1 MKNTIKM
8 ITREEAEEY
17 IAWHKCENVFIAELD
32 GAKIK
37 NDEDFFRQI
46 EKAFEFPDGTV
57 CVNWDSYLD
66 WICDLGWL
74 TGRNN
79 RYAGFSL
86 FIYNHKELSDKIR
99 TKRQDSCID
108 LFKEDV
114 LPYWEEDVIHCTCNG
129 HGIPRVFNVFL
140 VNDTEYFMKNTIK
153 TITREEAEEYIAWH
167 KCENVFIAELDGAK
181 IKNKEDLFRQTEKA
195 FEFPDGTICVNWD
208 SYLDWMRDLRWLVRN
223 KKFAGVSLF
232 IYNHKELF
240 NKDIDLMSTYK
251 ECFELVILP
260 YWEED
265 VIHCTF
271 NGHGIPRVFNVFL
284 VNDTKDFMSE
294 IEKGLAYKDNWSENE
309 LKRYVE
315 IFVENG
321 YGRKD
326 WDPDSGEEICFLY
339 TENGGKALIHSKFP
353 IGIAN
358 ESFLES
364 EHAFGHLFSKEIH
377 IVKTEDFN
385 KELWF
390 IDLEKLKETAP
401 EIKWI
406 AGPDAVDIAS
416 FSALD
421 FVYAVN
427 N

>member
-108 LFKEDV
+108 LFKEHV
-114 LPYWEEDVIHCTCNG
+114 LPYWEEDVIHCTC
-129 HGIPRVFNVFL
+129 
-140 VNDTEYFMKNTIK
+140 
-153 TITREEAEEYIAWH
+153 
-167 KCENVFIAELDGAK
+167 
-181 IKNKEDLFRQTEKA
+181 
-195 FEFPDGTICVNWD
+195 
-208 SYLDWMRDLRWLVRN
+208 
-223 KKFAGVSLF
+223 
-232 IYNHKELF
+232 
-240 NKDIDLMSTYK
+240 
-251 ECFELVILP
+251 
-260 YWEED
+260 
-265 VIHCTF
+265 

-294 IEKGLAYKDNWSENE
+294 IEKGLAYKDNWSEDE

-326 WDPDSGEEICFLY
+326 WDPDSGEEICYLY

-390 IDLEKLKETAP
+390 IDLEKLKDIAP

-406 AGPDAVDIAS
+406 AGPDAVDSAS

-421 FVYAVN
+421 FAYAVN